1 MHFEAANQE
10 SLQVEAL
17 LAQLQTEGTPA
28 GGMEDAD
35 NDTSNDENPIET
47 MWINWT
53 KWYQHLGF
61 AIAQAI

>member
-1 MHFEAANQE
+1 MHFEAANQQ

-47 MWINWT
+47 S
-53 KWYQHLGF
+53 
-61 AIAQAI
+61 